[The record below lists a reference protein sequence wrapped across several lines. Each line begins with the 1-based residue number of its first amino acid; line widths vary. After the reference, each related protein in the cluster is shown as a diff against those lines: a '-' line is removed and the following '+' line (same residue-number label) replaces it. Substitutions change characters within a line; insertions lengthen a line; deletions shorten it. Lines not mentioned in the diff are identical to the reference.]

1 MSSQNPSYL
10 DSEIYVEE
18 EAERLGEPYVV
29 DVSKETVSSRPTGL
43 THVWTQEKTMTAY
56 RTRPAQLK
64 KQTGSQYGKREVDME
79 SDP

>member
-43 THVWTQEKTMTAY
+43 THV
-56 RTRPAQLK
+56 
-64 KQTGSQYGKREVDME
+64 
-79 SDP
+79 